1 MKSSTIAILA
11 AAATGTIAG
20 PSKIYAR
27 NGTTTTSNFILPN
40 AMAVHSINS
49 NANTPSTQIQTIRLG
64 GVETSTLVSFVIPST
79 ATGTCKTHISA
90 GRLGSGDKVQG
101 SQIVDIFSTLLT
113 DINTTPSGNQRNLGL
128 GRLRFNG
135 ATNEFDF
142 DARDVQPT
150 IQTFPCPAGK
160 TLQWE
165 IVAVGES
172 DEVIIGQD
180 FTSSGSGVPN
190 GISIEF

>member
-1 MKSSTIAILA
+1 
-11 AAATGTIAG
+11 
-20 PSKIYAR
+20 
-27 NGTTTTSNFILPN
+27 
-40 AMAVHSINS
+40 
-49 NANTPSTQIQTIRLG
+49 
-64 GVETSTLVSFVIPST
+64 
-79 ATGTCKTHISA
+79 
-90 GRLGSGDKVQG
+90 
-101 SQIVDIFSTLLT
+101 VDIFSTLLT